1 MYKFKFFL
9 LLFIN
14 IMTEKDSSKDQ
25 KAIKKSTS
33 LPNSLNKVDNIPSY
47 KVILVGK

>member
-1 MYKFKFFL
+1 
-9 LLFIN
+9 
-14 IMTEKDSSKDQ
+14 MTEKDSSKDQ

-33 LPNSLNKVDNIPSY
+33 LPNSLNKVDNISSY